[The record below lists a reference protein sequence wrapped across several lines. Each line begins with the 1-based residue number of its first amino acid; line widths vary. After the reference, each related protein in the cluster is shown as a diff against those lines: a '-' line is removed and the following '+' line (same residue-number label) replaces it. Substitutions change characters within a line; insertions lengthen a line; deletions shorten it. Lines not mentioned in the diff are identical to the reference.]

1 MITPVTLA
9 VHKDEKAWKLREQ
22 NLVRPPSNQWHRWQ
36 FIWVQRNGVMYEWAN
51 DLGPSENFTQP
62 GCEIPSLWEHTVAE
76 LQEIAEI
83 HRYKDDFW
91 QRFMAE
97 QTAESTM
104 FEDYRN
110 QTAERHEV
118 IHNRSVYGPKHKKQR
133 IGFDRRA
140 ALEQHR

>member
-1 MITPVTLA
+1 MITPIALTVQ
-9 VHKDEKAWKLREQ
+9 KDEKAWKLREQ

-36 FIWVQRNGVMYEWAN
+36 FIWVQRDGIMYEWSQ

-76 LQEIAEI
+76 LQSIAEV
-83 HRYKDDFW
+83 HRFKDDFW
-91 QRFMAE
+91 QKFLRE
-97 QTAESTM
+97 QEAESNM
-104 FEDYRN
+104 ISEWKD
-110 QTAERHEV
+110 QVHERHE
-118 IHNRSVYGPKHKKQR
+118 IINNRSVFGPKHQKQR